1 MLLKFLSDNNLID
14 QSNFKTFLKVI
25 ERNLDPVETIYNDL
39 KTISFEE
46 VKNSPK
52 FLSLMN

>member
-1 MLLKFLSDNNLID
+1 MLLKFFSDNNLID
-14 QSNFKTFLKVI
+14 QSNLKTFIKII

-39 KTISFEE
+39 KSISIEE